1 MQEIDTEF
9 ACVSRQELNVY
20 GRAFLY
26 TDGHVVI
33 QLEDGRK
40 EVYET
45 LLEACEEY
53 TIY

>member
-1 MQEIDTEF
+1 MREVDTEF
-9 ACVSRQELNVY
+9 ACMSRQEKEVY

-33 QLEDGRK
+33 RLADGR
-40 EVYET
+40 EEIYDT
-45 LLEACEEY
+45 LLAACEEY

>member
-1 MQEIDTEF
+1 MVEVDMEF
-9 ACVSRQELNVY
+9 ACMSRQEKGIY

-33 QLEDGRK
+33 RLEDGRE
-40 EVYET
+40 EVFES
-45 LLEACEEY
+45 LLDAHEEY